1 MKRIFSV
8 TALVL
13 SILFQAV
20 DSIAQNSLGKTDD
33 VGRICLN
40 SVIASNS
47 SIPQG
52 AGKMVIN
59 KLNQIAAKNGVG
71 GSSLSPRFVITANV
85 VELAQ
90 EVVPSAPPMVALE
103 LETTL
108 YIGDSVSGTLYS
120 TYSYGIRKCVGET
133 ADKAYLSALKKLPVD
148 SPALRSFVEDGKN
161 KIVEYYNSQIDF
173 IISEAESLAS
183 QNRYDE
189 SISLLMQVPEVCKSA
204 YTKAMAKATIVFQ
217 KKVDDEGAALLT
229 KAKAA
234 WKASATED
242 GAAEAA
248 KYLGEISPA
257 AACSGEANAFAD
269 SIAKHFKDLDDRE
282 WNFKMKQYNDALEQ
296 ENRRMEHE
304 FSQDNRRLD
313 LEEKRLAANTEL
325 EGRRIDAGAERAK
338 ADDAK
343 ERYTLDTMKE
353 IAASYGNALSEAKN
367 VNLPW
372 W

>member
-1 MKRIFSV
+1 MRRIFIIAAFLLS
-8 TALVL
+8 ALL
-13 SILFQAV
+13 PAV
-20 DSIAQNSLGKTDD
+20 DSAAQNSLGKADD

-52 AGKMVIN
+52 AGKMMTN

-71 GSSLSPRFVITANV
+71 GSALNPRFVITANV

-108 YIGDSVSGTLYS
+108 YIGDAVSGTLYS
-120 TYSYGIRKCVGET
+120 TYSYGTRKCVGET
-133 ADKAYLSALKKLPVD
+133 ADKAYLSGLKKLPVD
-148 SPALRSFVEDGKN
+148 SPALRSFVEEGKN

-189 SISLLMQVPEVCKSA
+189 SISLLMQVPEVCKDA
-204 YTKAMAKATIVFQ
+204 YTKAMAKASAVFQ

-234 WKASATED
+234 WKASATEE

-248 KYLGEISPA
+248 KFLGEISPA
-257 AACSGEANAFAD
+257 AACAGEANAFAD
-269 SIAKHFKDLDDRE
+269 SIAKHFKDLNDRE

-296 ENRRMEHE
+296 ENRRMEHG

-313 LEEKRLAANTEL
+313 LEEKRLVANTEL
-325 EGRRIDAGAERAK
+325 EGKRIDANAERAK

-353 IAASYGNALSEAKN
+353 IAASYGQALSKAKN
-367 VNLPW
+367 VTLPW